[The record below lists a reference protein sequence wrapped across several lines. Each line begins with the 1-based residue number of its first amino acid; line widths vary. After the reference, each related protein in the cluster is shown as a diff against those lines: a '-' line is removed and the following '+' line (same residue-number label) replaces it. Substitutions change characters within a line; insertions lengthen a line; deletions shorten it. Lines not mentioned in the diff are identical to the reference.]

1 MLPAR
6 FPNLL
11 ANGAAGIAVGMAT
24 SIPPHNVGE
33 ICAALLHLI
42 EQPGLPGRPSWSRIC
57 PAPIS
62 RPAACW
68 SSRPKASPRP
78 MRPAAAAFAC
88 GRAGPRRRWATALY
102 QIVVT
107 EIPYQVPKGRLIEKI
122 AALLEE
128 KKLPLLADVR
138 DESTEDVRLVLE
150 PKTRNV
156 DADVLMEQLF
166 RLTEL
171 EIRVPLN
178 LNVLDPP
185 GVPRVM
191 NLKEA
196 LQAFLDHRRERVAAA
211 QPAPAR
217 RGRAAHGNPAR
228 PDHRL
233 RQSRRG
239 DPHHPRGRR
248 SRRPR

>member
-1 MLPAR
+1 MLPGR

-33 ICAALLHLI
+33 LCAALLHLI
-42 EQPGLPGRPSWSRIC
+42 DSPACPPADLVAHVSGPDFPTGGVVVEPPESIAEAYATGRGSFRL
-57 PAPIS
+57 
-62 RPAACW
+62 
-68 SSRPKASPRP
+68 
-78 MRPAAAAFAC
+78 
-88 GRAGPRRRWATALY
+88 RARWEKEPLSHGLY

-107 EIPYQVPKGRLIEKI
+107 EIPYQVQKGRLIEKV

-128 KKLPLLADVR
+128 RKLPLLADIR
-138 DESTEDVRLVLE
+138 DESASDVRIVLE
-150 PKTRNV
+150 PKNRNV

-171 EIRVPLN
+171 ESRVPLN
-178 LNVLDPP
+178 LNVVDAL

-196 LQAFLDHRRERVAAA
+196 LQAFLDHRREVL
-211 QPAPAR
+211 Q
-217 RGRAAHGNPAR
+217 
-228 PDHRL
+228 
-233 RQSRRG
+233 
-239 DPHHPRGRR
+239 RR
-248 SRRPR
+248 SRHRLTAVARRMEILRGLVVVYVNFDEVIQIIREADDP